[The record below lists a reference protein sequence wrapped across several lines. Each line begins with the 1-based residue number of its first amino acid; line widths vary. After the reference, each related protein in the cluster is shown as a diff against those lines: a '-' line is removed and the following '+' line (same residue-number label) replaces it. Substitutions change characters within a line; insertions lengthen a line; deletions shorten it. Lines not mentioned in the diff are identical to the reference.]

1 MVEQFRMMQI
11 LAQNPNLKIIMASA
25 DDAIREEAAKI
36 GVIEFLEK
44 LFSMQNLTQIMKKYT
59 ILTVQQDR

>member
-1 MVEQFRMMQI
+1 
-11 LAQNPNLKIIMASA
+11 MASA